1 MVIER
6 MPVLAPHLG
15 GVDDEVGPVGV
26 ASLSLVDPV
35 QPGDVAPLVLHEG
48 EVDIKDAA
56 IAGVQVGKALVHHHT
71 VLGHRQYPGVEEDS
85 CLDDDDDGGGGGGHD
100 DSDVDL
106 VLLPAVPRL
115 QLWATLF
122 QLQKFTWRDVA
133 KVEGV
138 EEKDEPLVRVVVDAD
153 VKELVLHEADGG
165 EPGRLVAGEDR
176 HHVCSL
182 SLTSIN

>member
-1 MVIER
+1 ML
-6 MPVLAPHLG
+6 VLAPHLG
-15 GVDDEVGPVGV
+15 GVDDEVGSVGV

-85 CLDDDDDGGGGGGHD
+85 CLDNDDYGGGGGHD
-100 DSDVDL
+100 DSDVDF
-106 VLLPAVPRL
+106 VLLPAVQRL

-138 EEKDEPLVRVVVDAD
+138 EEEDEPLVRVVVDAD
-153 VKELVLHEADGG
+153 VQELVLHEADGG
-165 EPGRLVAGEDR
+165 EPGRLVAGEDG

-182 SLTSIN
+182 SLTSNN

>member
-1 MVIER
+1 M
-6 MPVLAPHLG
+6 
-15 GVDDEVGPVGV
+15 
-26 ASLSLVDPV
+26 ASLSLVDPEES
-35 QPGDVAPLVLHEG
+35 GDVAPLVLHER
-48 EVDIKDAA
+48 EVDVKDAA

-85 CLDDDDDGGGGGGHD
+85 SLGDDDDDGGGGHD

-106 VLLPAVPRL
+106 VLLPAVQRL

-138 EEKDEPLVRVVVDAD
+138 EEEDEPLVRVVVDAD
-153 VKELVLHEADGG
+153 VQELVLHEADGG
-165 EPGRLVAGEDR
+165 EPGRLVAGEDG

-182 SLTSIN
+182 SLTSNN

>member
-1 MVIER
+1 ML
-6 MPVLAPHLG
+6 VLAPHLG
-15 GVDDEVGPVGV
+15 GVDDEVGSVGV

-48 EVDIKDAA
+48 EVDVKDAA
-56 IAGVQVGKALVHHHT
+56 IARVQVGKALVHHHT
-71 VLGHRQYPGVEEDS
+71 VLGHRQYPAVEKDS
-85 CLDDDDDGGGGGGHD
+85 YLDDDDDGGGGGGHD

-106 VLLPAVPRL
+106 PAVQRL
-115 QLWATLF
+115 QLGATLF

-138 EEKDEPLVRVVVDAD
+138 EEENEPLVRVVVDAD
-153 VKELVLHEADGG
+153 VQEFVLHEANGG

-182 SLTSIN
+182 SLGSNN

>member
-1 MVIER
+1 ML
-6 MPVLAPHLG
+6 VLAPHLG

-35 QPGDVAPLVLHEG
+35 EPGDVAPLVLHEG
-48 EVDIKDAA
+48 EVDVKDAA
-56 IAGVQVGKALVHHHT
+56 KAGVQVGEALVHHHT

-85 CLDDDDDGGGGGGHD
+85 CLDDDDGGGGGGGGGHD
-100 DSDVDL
+100 DIGVDL
-106 VLLPAVPRL
+106 VLLPAVQRL

-138 EEKDEPLVRVVVDAD
+138 EEEDEPLVRVVVDAD
-153 VKELVLHEADGG
+153 VQELVLHEADGG
-165 EPGRLVAGEDR
+165 EPGRLVAGEDG

-182 SLTSIN
+182 SLTSNN

>member
-1 MVIER
+1 MVLER
-6 MPVLAPHLG
+6 MLVLAPHLG

-71 VLGHRQYPGVEEDS
+71 VLGHRQQAGVV
-85 CLDDDDDGGGGGGHD
+85 GGDEGHD
-100 DSDVDL
+100 EDKVDG
-106 VLLPAVPRL
+106 VQPAVERL
-115 QLWATLF
+115 QLRTTRL
-122 QLQKFTWRDVA
+122 QLQELTWGDVA

-138 EEKDEPLVRVVVDAD
+138 EEEDEPLASVVVDAD
-153 VKELVLHEADGG
+153 VHELVLLEANGG
-165 EPGRLVAGEDR
+165 EPGSLVPRKDG

-182 SLTSIN
+182 WLTFND